1 MKKEILTSDLLET
14 ASKSI
19 VICSTHFNKELYF
32 NSHTLKIIK
41 SKLQNSVNITMY
53 YEKNDIENVLAVIKK
68 DNPSFDYK
76 KLSPAKKFN
85 MKVQDFTIIDD
96 RMLIIYDDQNKNL
109 ISTTSKEKDDIKVV
123 KNVLDFLVKKS

>member
-68 DNPSFDYK
+68 YF
-76 KLSPAKKFN
+76 LL
-85 MKVQDFTIIDD
+85 TIII
-96 RMLIIYDDQNKNL
+96 LIVIID
-109 ISTTSKEKDDIKVV
+109 
-123 KNVLDFLVKKS
+123 